1 MPTRYVSNHLL
12 HWMIAA
18 LCLWAALSVQPS
30 VSHAVNQQHTAQ
42 LADRLCQWRWAIAR
56 YRADHNGLYPGQR
69 IAGGVVEPTMF
80 IADLL
85 GKTDPAR
92 PPYLA
97 TIPRHPFI
105 ADHRVAHSVKIVT
118 DPREKPRYDG
128 TAGWWLNVATG
139 EFEALAVE

>member
-1 MPTRYVSNHLL
+1 MPARYVSHHLL
-12 HWMIAA
+12 RWMIAA
-18 LCLWAALSVQPS
+18 LCVWAALSIQPS
-30 VSHAVNQQHTAQ
+30 VSQAVNQQHTAQ

-69 IAGGVVEPTMF
+69 IAGGAVEPTLF

-85 GKTDPAR
+85 GKTDPER
-92 PPYLA
+92 PPYLT

-105 ADHRVAHSVKIVT
+105 ADHRVAHAVKIVA
-118 DPREKPRYDG
+118 DPHEKPRYDG
-128 TAGWWLNVATG
+128 SAGWWLNIATG